1 MAKRNIETELRG
13 VKITP
18 VLLGADLNCY
28 NVARAFH
35 EAYGVRSYAFGR
47 YKVGNT
53 EYCRIVKFRA
63 VPDID
68 DPEVMLNTLEE
79 FAGRHAGEKLIL
91 MGCTDDYATLIIK
104 YQKRLGEHYIISC
117 PDEALTE
124 DITLKARF
132 YEYCEHY
139 DIPYP
144 RTVVL
149 SKGDAVDTADFSY
162 PIIIKPSSSVLYWK
176 HPFDGMQKVYRAHS
190 QREAESIVSAI
201 YASGYPDKI
210 IVQDT
215 IPGDDSQMYTLTAYC
230 GSDGKARMLCLGHV
244 LLEEHTPKGMG
255 NHAAILTDYNRPL
268 MEKLKKF
275 LEDIGY
281 RGFANFDI
289 KLDSRDGEFK
299 LFEINVRQG
308 RSNYYLTASGC
319 NPARLIVEDK
329 LLGRSGECV
338 FCKEKAYWSYLPLKL
353 VLRYASVSEREQIF
367 RCRAEGKAF
376 SSMHYRPDTFFN
388 PLRVF
393 YVAIQERHQIKKFE
407 RYYPVSG
414 VERYNK

>member
-149 SKGDAVDTADFSY
+149 SKSDAVDTADFSY

-230 GSDGKARMLCLGHV
+230 GSDGKARMLCLGH
-244 LLEEHTPKGMG
+244 T
-255 NHAAILTDYNRPL
+255 
-268 MEKLKKF
+268 
-275 LEDIGY
+275 
-281 RGFANFDI
+281 
-289 KLDSRDGEFK
+289 SR
-299 LFEINVRQG
+299 ITV
-308 RSNYYLTASGC
+308 
-319 NPARLIVEDK
+319 
-329 LLGRSGECV
+329 
-338 FCKEKAYWSYLPLKL
+338 
-353 VLRYASVSEREQIF
+353 
-367 RCRAEGKAF
+367 
-376 SSMHYRPDTFFN
+376 
-388 PLRVF
+388 
-393 YVAIQERHQIKKFE
+393 
-407 RYYPVSG
+407 
-414 VERYNK
+414 